1 VYDAFVSYGWGKY
14 FFHLKVENLT
24 DKYYAHA
31 AVNRNIIS
39 LGPPRALILRVSR
52 EF

>member
-1 VYDAFVSYGWGKY
+1 VVD
-14 FFHLKVENLT
+14 E
-24 DKYYAHA
+24 YYANN

-39 LGPPRALILRVSR
+39 LAPPRSFTLRVSR